1 MKWLVS
7 VDGICHELLVLKYHV
22 LLLDVHWYCHHTCIT
37 QYYRSGE
44 QRNKIKNSESKRCT
58 FHKAVRRLY
67 LQHSQPMKKGILQ
80 LFFPSFFF
88 FTFFH
93 KKKAI
98 KYIKTYIQCVTVR
111 TEQSVIDWIVFCKPD
126 SDGYSM
132 PLLVLTEQKWCHNSQ
147 INRGGQRRCTKGTV
161 RTIHGHRAWPLPW
174 GHAHRVRG

>member
-1 MKWLVS
+1 MVYAMNYSFWNTMSYYWMCTDIVITPASHSIIARESRGTKS
-7 VDGICHELLVLKYHV
+7 KTPNPNAAPFTKHSD
-22 LLLDVHWYCHHTCIT
+22 DCIYNT
-37 QYYRSGE
+37 H
-44 QRNKIKNSESKRCT
+44 N
-58 FHKAVRRLY
+58 
-67 LQHSQPMKKGILQ
+67 PWKKGYC
-80 LFFPSFFF
+80 SFFF
-88 FTFFH
+88 LPYLFLLSFL